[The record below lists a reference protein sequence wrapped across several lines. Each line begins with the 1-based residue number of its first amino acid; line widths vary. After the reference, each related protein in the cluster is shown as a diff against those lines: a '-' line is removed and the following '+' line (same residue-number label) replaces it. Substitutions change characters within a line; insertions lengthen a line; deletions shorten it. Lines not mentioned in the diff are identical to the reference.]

1 MAYGLRPFFARRPD
15 VSAPIDFYFD
25 FASPYS
31 YVASHLLEQIAE
43 RHQRAVIWHPL
54 VIGYAFKAV
63 GGAALPSLPMRH
75 DYVDRDIARLARYL
89 KLPYRQPSHHAIP
102 THHAAHAFLWGQDR
116 DPDRAR
122 GFANRVFAAYFT
134 EDRNIG
140 DVEVV
145 LDIIE
150 SFDFGRV
157 EASAAITSPA
167 MKERLKAETEVAI
180 SRGVFGVPFAIV
192 GGEPF
197 WGYSRLNLLE
207 KWIAEGP
214 F

>member
-1 MAYGLRPFFARRPD
+1 M
-15 VSAPIDFYFD
+15 SAPIDFYFD

-31 YVASHLLEQIAE
+31 YIASSLIEGIAE
-43 RHQRAVIWHPL
+43 KHGRAVIRHPL
-54 VIGYAFKAV
+54 VVGTAFKVV
-63 GGAALPSLPMRH
+63 GGVSLTGMPMRR
-75 DYVDRDIARLARYL
+75 DYVLRDIARLARYL

-102 THHAAHAFLWGQDR
+102 THHAAQAFLWGQDR
-116 DPDRAR
+116 DPERAR
-122 GFANRVFAAYFT
+122 EFANRVFAAYFT

-180 SRGVFGVPFAIV
+180 SRGVFGVPFSIV